1 MKIMQKDKP
10 RQTGI
15 GDSKE
20 LAALSDKVK
29 SLSTKLTKEL
39 ADLSRKSKSDITSLE
54 QKIDVMKKDRSE
66 KVDQEGAK
74 KEVNQMIELRT
85 STLQVQ
91 YDQIRA
97 DFNAH
102 KEETDITVKN
112 TVADIAK
119 LHRTM
124 AKTSSLS

>member
-39 ADLSRKSKSDITSLE
+39 TDLSRKSKSDITSLE

-85 STLQVQ
+85 STL
-91 YDQIRA
+91 
-97 DFNAH
+97 
-102 KEETDITVKN
+102 
-112 TVADIAK
+112 
-119 LHRTM
+119 
-124 AKTSSLS
+124 